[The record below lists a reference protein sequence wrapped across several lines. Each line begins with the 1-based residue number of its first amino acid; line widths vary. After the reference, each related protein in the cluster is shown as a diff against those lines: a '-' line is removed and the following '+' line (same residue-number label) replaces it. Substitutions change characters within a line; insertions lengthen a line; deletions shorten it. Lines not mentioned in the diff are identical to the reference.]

1 MSVTSPHYLNCSTDI
16 VSGLIGTVTVA
27 LTGNFPTV
35 QGDPVDIEMVLDAVR
50 VLRPKLAELET
61 FVGILHMLRG
71 QWEDA
76 IRTFSWVNANAPQFS
91 YAKALLAFCLSANG
105 DPSWRQSATEV
116 MQHDQNH
123 DTVRLIRVLEA
134 REDLR
139 AAVRTYRKSG
149 KFELPTSIV
158 ALQDDEQSET
168 AQQGEVAN
176 EIPAAVP
183 VETTMP
189 GQSYLRI

>member
-1 MSVTSPHYLNCSTDI
+1 MSVTSPNYLDCSTDI

-27 LTGNFPTV
+27 LTGNFPKV
-35 QGDPVDIEMVLDAVR
+35 QGDPADIEMVLDAVR

-71 QWEDA
+71 QWQDA
-76 IRTFSWVNANAPQFS
+76 IRVFSWVIANAPQFA

-105 DPSWRQSATEV
+105 DPSWRQSAIEV
-116 MQHDQNH
+116 MQEDQNH

-139 AAVRTYRKSG
+139 AAIRTYRTGG
-149 KFELPTSIV
+149 KFELPMSIA
-158 ALQDDEQSET
+158 ALQDEQQSEA
-168 AQQGEVAN
+168 AQQDVSAN
-176 EIPAAVP
+176 EMPAAASA
-183 VETTMP
+183 EAMP